1 MQLCIFCVGNLA
13 EMPMLLSEGMLM
25 PVLWQMYIGV
35 TPTSK
40 RQASLEVLLQ
50 FALFFQYD
58 VYYKVVLVRA
68 TKTKI
73 VDDIIKSGSGS
84 FLPSPEIE
92 DRNEVDVGNWA
103 NKMQELCD

>member
-13 EMPMLLSEGMLM
+13 EMPMLLPEGMLM

-35 TPTSK
+35 TPTGK

-58 VYYKVVLVRA
+58 VYYKVVSCA
-68 TKTKI
+68 
-73 VDDIIKSGSGS
+73 S
-84 FLPSPEIE
+84 
-92 DRNEVDVGNWA
+92 NENE
-103 NKMQELCD
+103 NSR